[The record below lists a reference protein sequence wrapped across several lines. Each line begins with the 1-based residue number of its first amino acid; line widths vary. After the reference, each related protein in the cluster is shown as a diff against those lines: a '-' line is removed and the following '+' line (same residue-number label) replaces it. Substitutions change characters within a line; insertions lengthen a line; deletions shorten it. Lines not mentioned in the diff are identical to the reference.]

1 MTKKN
6 KSSLLLTL
14 GAAGLLVGGGIAA
27 YWLLIQPQ
35 RLAEN
40 LPVGVN
46 IIPQNALLAVSVSTQ
61 PAKWQ
66 QLREFGTPQTQAALD
81 NYLVELR
88 DRFLSAN
95 GYNYQQDIQPWV
107 GNEVTLAVVPPQA
120 NPSTPTGTQQAI
132 VAVLP
137 IAKPDIAQQIFAQPK
152 SLPQGRWNER
162 TYKGVEIKET
172 QGTAQKYSLAVLD
185 RRFLVVSDNPQ
196 ATERA
201 IDTFKRGNSLTK
213 LAGYGESLSKIAD
226 SDRFAQVYVNV
237 PAAATVVNNNPARSL
252 SPQALA
258 KLQQNQG
265 LAATI
270 NLEPQGVNFKSISWL
285 KPKSNRAYVVQNN
298 AGKMQSRLPAET
310 LMMLSGGNLQ
320 QLWQDYVKG
329 VNANPLAPFPP
340 ENLRSGVKNLTGLDL
355 DEDLLSWMNG
365 EFSLAVIPA
374 TAKKDSTPSDFALSL
389 AFLVQVSDANKAKAA
404 IQELDRVVSDRY
416 QFKIQQ
422 AQVAGKPVVNWVAPY
437 GTVTATHGWLDNNVA
452 FFALGAPV
460 ADKIIP
466 QSPANLASTEQ
477 FQKTVPSELSPNNG
491 QFFLNI
497 NPTFKALPLP
507 QFIPNQQDFLA
518 AVRSIGV
525 TSAVSDPRS
534 IRYDVFMMLNKAGT
548 PQPLPSPRSSPRTL
562 ATPSP

>member
-1 MTKKN
+1 MIKKS
-6 KSSLLLTL
+6 KSSLLLTI
-14 GAAGLLVGGGIAA
+14 GAASLLVGGGIAA

-35 RLAEN
+35 KLAEN
-40 LPVGVN
+40 LPPGIN
-46 IIPQNALLAVSVSTQ
+46 IVPQNALLVVSVSTEQ
-61 PAKWQ
+61 AKWQ
-66 QLREFGTPQTQAALD
+66 QLRSFGTPQTQAAVD
-81 NYLVELR
+81 KYLVEMR
-88 DRFLSAN
+88 DRFLTAN

-107 GNEVTLAVVPPQA
+107 GEEITLAIVPPQA
-120 NPSTPTGTQQAI
+120 NPSTPTGTQQSI

-137 IAKPDIAQQIFAQPK
+137 IAKPDVAQQILAQPK
-152 SLPQGRWNER
+152 SGKSRN
-162 TYKGVEIKET
+162 YKGEEVKET
-172 QGTAQKYSLAVLD
+172 KGYSATVLD

-201 IDTFKRGNSLTK
+201 IDTFKNRNSLTK
-213 LAGYGESLSKIAD
+213 LAGYSESLSKISD
-226 SDRFAQVYVNV
+226 TDRFAQIYVNV
-237 PAAATVVNNNPARSL
+237 PAAATVVNNNPRRSL

-265 LAATI
+265 LAATVDLKPEGI
-270 NLEPQGVNFKSISWL
+270 EFKSISWL
-285 KPKSNRAYVVQNN
+285 KPNSDRTHVVQNN

-329 VNANPLAPFPP
+329 VNANPIAPFPP
-340 ENLRSGVKNLTGLDL
+340 ENLRSGVKSLTGLDL

-374 TAKKDSTPSDFALSL
+374 TAKTDSTPNDFALSL
-389 AFLVQVSDANKAKAA
+389 AFLVQASDAGKAKEA
-404 IQELDRVVSDRY
+404 IGKLDRAISDRY

-422 AQVAGKPVVNWVAPY
+422 AQVAGKPVTNWVAPY
-437 GTVTATHGWLDNNVA
+437 GTVTATHGWLDDNVA

-460 ADKIIP
+460 AEKILP
-466 QSPANLASTEQ
+466 QSPANLASTEE
-477 FQKTVPSELSPNNG
+477 FQKTVPSELKANNG

-525 TSAVSDPRS
+525 TTAVSDPRS
-534 IRYDVFMMLNKAGT
+534 IRYDVFMMLNKAGN
-548 PQPLPSPRSSPRTL
+548 PQPLPSPSVP

>member
-1 MTKKN
+1 M
-6 KSSLLLTL
+6 SLTL
-14 GAAGLLVGGGIAA
+14 GAASLLVGGGIAA

-35 RLAEN
+35 KLAEN
-40 LPVGVN
+40 LPPGVN
-46 IIPQNALLAVSVSTQ
+46 IVPQNALLVVSVSTEQ
-61 PAKWQ
+61 AKWQ
-66 QLREFGTPQTQAALD
+66 QLRSFGTPQTQAVVD
-81 NYLVELR
+81 KYLVEMR

-107 GNEVTLAVVPPQA
+107 GKEITLAIVPPQV
-120 NPSTPTGTQQAI
+120 NPATPTGAQQS
-132 VAVLP
+132 VVTVLP
-137 IAKPDIAQQIFAQPK
+137 IAKPELAQQILAKPK
-152 SLPQGRWNER
+152 SPQPQWKSR
-162 TYKGVEIKET
+162 TYKGEEIKESK
-172 QGTAQKYSLAVLD
+172 GYSATVLE

-201 IDTFKRGNSLTK
+201 IDTFKNRNSLTK
-213 LAGYGESLSKIAD
+213 LAGYSESLSKIAD
-226 SDRFAQVYVNV
+226 ADRFAQIYINV
-237 PAAATVVNNNPARSL
+237 PAAATVVNNNPRRSL

-270 NLEPQGVNFKSISWL
+270 DLEPEGIEFKSISWL
-285 KPKSNRAYVVQNN
+285 KPNSDRTHVVQNN
-298 AGKMQSRLPAET
+298 AGKMPSRLPAET

-320 QLWQDYVKG
+320 QLWQDYGKG
-329 VNANPLAPFPP
+329 VNANPIAPFPP
-340 ENLRSGVKNLTGLDL
+340 ENLRSGVKSLTGLDL

-374 TAKKDSTPSDFALSL
+374 TTKTDSRPNDFALSL
-389 AFLVQVSDANKAKAA
+389 AFLVQASDPDKAKES
-404 IQELDRVVSDRY
+404 IGKLDRAISDRY

-422 AQVAGKPVVNWVAPY
+422 AQVAGKPVTNWVAPY

-460 ADKIIP
+460 AEKIIP
-466 QSPANLASTEQ
+466 QSPANLASTEE
-477 FQKTVPSELSPNNG
+477 FQKTVPSELQPNNG

-525 TSAVSDPRS
+525 TTAVSDPRS
-534 IRYDVFMMLNKAGT
+534 IRYDVFMTLNKAGN
-548 PQPLPSPRSSPRTL
+548 PQPLPSPSVPATSSP
-562 ATPSP
+562 

>member
-35 RLAEN
+35 QLAEN
-40 LPVGVN
+40 LPTGVN
-46 IIPQNALLAVSVSTQ
+46 IIPQNALLAVSLSTQ
-61 PAKWQ
+61 PSKWQ

-81 NYLVELR
+81 NYLVEMR
-88 DRFLSAN
+88 DRFLTAN
-95 GYNYQQDIQPWV
+95 GYNYQKDIQPWV
-107 GNEVTLAVVPPQA
+107 GKEITLAIVPPQT
-120 NPSTPTGTQQAI
+120 NPATPTGTQQSM

-137 IAKPDIAQQIFAQPK
+137 IAKPDIAQQVFAQPK
-152 SLPQGRWNER
+152 SLAQGKWKSR
-162 TYKGVEIKET
+162 TYKGLEIKET
-172 QGTAQKYSLAVLD
+172 QGTDRSYSATVLD

-201 IDTFKRGNSLTK
+201 IDTFKNGNSLVK
-213 LAGYGESLSKIAD
+213 LAGYSESLSKIND
-226 SDRFAQVYVNV
+226 PERFAQVYVNL

-270 NLEPQGVNFKSISWL
+270 DLEPEGVEFKSISWL
-285 KPKSNRAYVVQNN
+285 KPNSDRAYVVQNN

-320 QLWQDYVKG
+320 QLWQDYIKG
-329 VNANPLAPFPP
+329 ANANPLAPFPP
-340 ENLRSGVKNLTGLDL
+340 ENLRSGVKSLTGLDL

-374 TAKKDSTPSDFALSL
+374 TAKTDSTPNDFALSL
-389 AFLVQVSDANKAKAA
+389 AFLVQASDTDKAKAA
-404 IQELDRVVSDRY
+404 IQKLDRVISDRY
-416 QFKIQQ
+416 QFKIQP

-460 ADKIIP
+460 AEKIMP
-466 QSPANLASTEQ
+466 QPPANLASTEE
-477 FQKTVPSELSPNNG
+477 FQKTVPSKLNPNNG

-507 QFIPNQQDFLA
+507 QFISNQQNFLA

-525 TSAVSDPRS
+525 TSAVSDPHS

-548 PQPLPSPRSSPRTL
+548 PQPLPSPSSSPSVPVK
-562 ATPSP
+562 PSP

>member
-1 MTKKN
+1 MTKKS

-14 GAAGLLVGGGIAA
+14 GAASLLVGGGIAA

-35 RLAEN
+35 QLAEN
-40 LPVGVN
+40 LPIGIN
-46 IIPQNALLAVSVSTQ
+46 IVPQNALLVVSVSTE

-66 QLREFGTPQTQAALD
+66 QLRTFGTPQTQAAVD

-95 GYNYQQDIQPWV
+95 GYNYKKDIQPWV
-107 GNEVTLAVVPPQA
+107 GKEITLAVIPPQA
-120 NPSTPTGTQQAI
+120 NPSTPTGAQQSI

-137 IAKPDIAQQIFAQPK
+137 IAKPDMAQQLLAQPK
-152 SLPQGRWNER
+152 LPQTQWQSRN
-162 TYKGVEIKET
+162 YKGEEVQET
-172 QGTAQKYSLAVLD
+172 KGYSATVLD

-201 IDTFKRGNSLTK
+201 IDTFKNRNSLTK
-213 LAGYGESLSKIAD
+213 LPGYSESLSKIND
-226 SDRFAQVYVNV
+226 PDRFAQVYVNV
-237 PAAATVVNNNPARSL
+237 PAAATVVNNNPRRSL

-270 NLEPQGVNFKSISWL
+270 DLEPEGIEFKSISWL
-285 KPKSNRAYVVQNN
+285 KPNSNRTHVVQNN
-298 AGKMQSRLPAET
+298 AGKMPSRLPAET

-329 VNANPLAPFPP
+329 VNANPIAPFPP
-340 ENLRSGVKNLTGLDL
+340 ENLRSGVKSLTGLDL

-374 TAKKDSTPSDFALSL
+374 TAKTDATPNDFALSL
-389 AFLVQVSDANKAKAA
+389 AFLVQTSDADKAKAA
-404 IQELDRVVSDRY
+404 LQKLDRAISDRY

-460 ADKIIP
+460 AEKILP
-466 QSPANLASTEQ
+466 QPPINLASTEE
-477 FQKTVPSELSPNNG
+477 FQNTVPTELQPNNG

-507 QFIPNQQDFLA
+507 QFIPNQQDFVA

-525 TSAVSDPRS
+525 TTAVSDRRS
-534 IRYDVFMMLNKAGT
+534 IRYDVFMMLNKAGD
-548 PQPLPSPRSSPRTL
+548 PQPLPSPGSSPSGQ
-562 ATPSP
+562 ATPSS

>member
-46 IIPQNALLAVSVSTQ
+46 IIPQNALLTVSVSTQ

-66 QLREFGTPQTQAALD
+66 QLRAFGTLQTQAALD

-107 GNEVTLAVVPPQA
+107 GKEITLAVVPPQA
-120 NPSTPTGTQQAI
+120 NPSTPTGAQQAI

-137 IAKPDIAQQIFAQPK
+137 IAKLDIAQQIFAQPK
-152 SLPQGRWNER
+152 SLPQGKWNER

-172 QGTAQKYSLAVLD
+172 QGTKQSYSLAVLD

-201 IDTFKRGNSLTK
+201 IDTFKSGNSLTK
-213 LAGYGESLSKIAD
+213 LAGYGESLSKIAA

-237 PAAATVVNNNPARSL
+237 PAAATVVNNPKRSL

-270 NLEPQGVNFKSISWL
+270 NLETEGVNFKSISWL
-285 KPKSNRAYVVQNN
+285 KQNSDRAYVVQNN

-320 QLWQDYVKG
+320 QLWQDYIKG
-329 VNANPLAPFPP
+329 ANANPIAPFPP
-340 ENLRSGVKNLTGLDL
+340 ENLRSGVKSLTGLDL

-374 TAKKDSTPSDFALSL
+374 TAKTDSTPSDFALSL
-389 AFLVQVSDANKAKAA
+389 AFLVQASDADKARKA

-460 ADKIIP
+460 ADKIIT

-477 FQKTVPSELSPNNG
+477 FQKTVPSELNPNNG

-525 TSAVSDPRS
+525 TSAVSDRRS

-548 PQPLPSPRSSPRTL
+548 PQPLPSPGSSPSPRI
-562 ATPSP
+562 TPSP